1 MFAIDC
7 TNFLRPIKKQFL
19 CSLKIILTIIFI
31 LLSKFSFS
39 QNFQFLNIDEGEK
52 SDYILQHCSDEAE
65 IDCKPCYDTIRP
77 VPFVKQVHD
86 IGLLFPTWKP
96 VVGYDSVSVLE
107 GMVEE
112 ERGRPSVSAGD
123 LPIYHYT
130 HDITWNVIPDK
141 AYRHFLSYDVKV
153 NPDGTRDTIKNT
165 TIHIEWETGLAQSN
179 KGNMCAELNRQGKS
193 CGFYSAAHE
202 RGDVIWNW
210 PTLGD
215 WVHVEGLRVWDRG
228 HPPAGTEIHPARL
241 IATRRNLPARIT
253 IDSSY
258 KYATR
263 IDIFASGD
271 GGAFDNNRPNQ
282 PNFVRKVKMSSKDYV
297 FTVKQTLPKPSGDA
311 VLKYA
316 VKDRKGNSFT
326 GSATYTTNSKEG
338 TVTINI
344 PWKSAAVS
352 DEAIFAKSVYL
363 YWDAGTGVPTD
374 YKIDE
379 VTVTLNELRFD
390 RFHEALGKAEIRLFL
405 DVGGNFLFLNDFA
418 TTADILND
426 GLGKTRR
433 KKWDF
438 NIPFTVYVPHDKK
451 FRVAAHGF
459 EADGIDKV
467 FGHIV
472 DNYSLCTPA
481 TKKLVI
487 KKMINLNPVGLG
499 GCLDDP
505 LGNALR
511 FHTTNEFTGKYMD
524 FVVRSDG
531 GYHEDGC
538 PCASFSPKNIFSIG
552 YRVEKT
558 TP

>member
-1 MFAIDC
+1 MRICFSAIF
-7 TNFLRPIKKQFL
+7 FLISP
-19 CSLKIILTIIFI
+19 I
-31 LLSKFSFS
+31 LLA

-52 SDYILQHCSDEAE
+52 SDYSLQHCSDEAE
-65 IDCKPCYDTIRP
+65 IGCQPCYDTIRL

-96 VVGYDSVSVLE
+96 VAGYDSVSVLE

-112 ERGRPSVSAGD
+112 EPGRPSVSAGD

-130 HDITWNVIPDK
+130 HDITWNLIPDK
-141 AYRHFLSYDVKV
+141 DYRHFLSYDIKVK
-153 NPDGTRDTIKNT
+153 PDGTRDSVLNKA
-165 TIHIEWETGLAQSN
+165 IHIEWETGLAQSN
-179 KGNMCAELNRQGKS
+179 KGNLCAELNRQGKS
-193 CGFYSAAHE
+193 CGFYSAGHE

-253 IDSSY
+253 IDSAY

-271 GGAFDNNRPNQ
+271 GGAFDNNRTNQ
-282 PNFVRKVKMSSKDYV
+282 PDFVRKVKMSSKDYV
-297 FTVKQTLPKPSGDA
+297 FKVKHTLPKPAENA

-316 VKDRKGNSFT
+316 LKDRKGNTFT
-326 GSATYTTNSKEG
+326 AFATYTTNSKEG
-338 TVTINI
+338 TVTLTI
-344 PWKSAAVS
+344 PWKSASVS
-352 DEAIFAKSVYL
+352 DEAIFAKSIYL
-363 YWDAGTGVPTD
+363 YWDEGTGIPAD

-379 VTVTLNELRFD
+379 ITVTLNELLFD
-390 RFHEALGKAEIRLFL
+390 RFHEALSKAEIRLFL
-405 DVGGNFLFLNDFA
+405 DIGGNYLFLNDFA
-418 TTADILND
+418 NATDIMND
-426 GLGKTRR
+426 GLGKTRK
-433 KKWDF
+433 KKWNF
-438 NIPFTVYVPHDKK
+438 NIPFTVYIPHDKK

-459 EADGIDKV
+459 EADGIDKL

-472 DNYSLCTPA
+472 DNYSPCTPA
-481 TKKLVI
+481 TKK
-487 KKMINLNPVGLG
+487 MINKMMIDLAPVGIG

-505 LGNALR
+505 LGNAIR
-511 FHTTNEFTGKYMD
+511 FHTATEFPGKYMD

>member
-1 MFAIDC
+1 MFATDC
-7 TNFLRPIKKQFL
+7 TDFHRPTKNQFL
-19 CSLKIILTIIFI
+19 CSLKFIPAILFAQ
-31 LLSKFSFS
+31 FSFA

-52 SDYILQHCSDEAE
+52 ETLEYHHSSEEAE
-65 IDCKPCYDTIRP
+65 DGCKPCFDTIRP
-77 VPFVKQVHD
+77 IPFVKQVHD
-86 IGLLFPTWKP
+86 IGLMFPTWRP

-107 GMVEE
+107 GMIEE
-112 ERGRPSVSAGD
+112 ELGRPSVSAGD
-123 LPIYHYT
+123 LPVYHYT
-130 HDITWNVIPDK
+130 HDITWNLNPDK
-141 AYRHFLSYDVKV
+141 NYRHFLSYDIIKK
-153 NPDGTRDTIKNT
+153 PDGTIDTVRNT

-179 KGNMCAELNRQGKS
+179 KGNMCTELNRQGKS
-193 CGFYSAAHE
+193 CGFYSAGHE

-241 IATRRNLPARIT
+241 IATRRNLPARINM
-253 IDSSY
+253 DSTN

-271 GGAFDNNRPNQ
+271 GGAFDNNRTNQ

-297 FTVKQTLPKPSGDA
+297 FIVKQTLPKPSA
-311 VLKYA
+311 TALLKYA

-326 GSATYTTNSKEG
+326 ASATYTTNSKEG
-338 TVTINI
+338 TITIKI
-344 PWKSAAVS
+344 PWKSASVS
-352 DEAIFAKSVYL
+352 DEAIFAQSVYL
-363 YWDAGTGVPTD
+363 YWDEGTGVPAD

-390 RFHEALGKAEIRLFL
+390 RFHEALGKAEIRVFL
-405 DVGGNFLFLNDFA
+405 DIGGNYLFLNEFA
-418 TTADILND
+418 NVADIMND

-433 KKWDF
+433 KNWNF

-459 EADGIDKV
+459 EADGIDKL

-472 DNYSLCTPA
+472 DNYSPCTPA
-481 TKKLVI
+481 TKK
-487 KKMINLNPVGLG
+487 MINNMMIDLAPVGIG

-505 LGNALR
+505 LGNAIR
-511 FHTTNEFTGKYMD
+511 FHTATEFPGKYMD

-538 PCASFSPKNIFSIG
+538 PCASFSPKNIMSIG

-558 TP
+558 IP